1 MIKVMLGLAMLLAV
15 FGYAADQ
22 LTDKKEIAEGA
33 TPQAGMKQYW
43 LVLLKKG
50 PNRDQDSA
58 AAAKIQDA
66 HMRNIQAI
74 AKSGAL
80 VMAGPVG
87 NDADLR
93 GIFILDAKDAE
104 SVEAMV
110 RKDSAVQTGR
120 LHYEVY
126 PWWTEKGTYAFK

>member
-22 LTDKKEIAEGA
+22 LSDKKEIANGA
-33 TPQAGMKQYW
+33 APKAEMKQYW

-66 HMRNIQAI
+66 HMRNIQAM

-87 NDADLR
+87 NNADLR
-93 GIFILDAKDAE
+93 GIFILDAKDSA
-104 SVEAMV
+104 SAVAMV
-110 RKDSAVQTGR
+110 QKDSAVQTGR
-120 LHYEVY
+120 LHFEVH